1 MRTVTPAYAAAIGK
15 SETRPASKVTV
26 TWPAGVVGAPTD
38 LSKVFM
44 GITAQA
50 DLTTDAPAGTRLIA
64 GYPARN
70 ASLVLGGAIKD
81 PTGSMMAL
89 FDSWS
94 TSSPLY
100 DFDWTGING
109 ARVVIQQ
116 GIYLRG
122 VLLPETYTIM
132 TGYVDGVAVER
143 GTGVV
148 TLSLLDYRPLLSN
161 VPALPMMLASTTY
174 SQAAPGLS
182 SLPFIEYILAANGIY
197 AAPQPRTTGSGCLWY
212 ATLHQTL
219 WSQVSPPASA
229 NFAASATI
237 SDDFTPS
244 WTPGKWA
251 GATAA
256 TAYIRQAMTKTAS
269 LDTGHSVLMEGWVA
283 SRRPAS
289 IAAGSSMTM
298 SVAGNSLTDKVEL
311 IVDIGVAPGT
321 LDVRVQVTRSGTTV
335 TTATIN
341 IPASPTDYQHLMAR
355 VAFTGATTATVD
367 LWADATHNTY
377 NLVALGAWA
386 MDATFVELSS
396 WFYLPVD
403 TWQVWADDPAA
414 VPVDFTPTAYLDA
427 SLNVMTA
434 TPAVEGVTDVWG
446 LFQQLADAE
455 LATFGFDE
463 DLIFRFKNRRNFPSV
478 AGRVVTSLIAI
489 KDLAHETIEANRGRT
504 INATVT
510 PYAIQPLAVVWNAT
524 QTYAVP
530 AKGTLT
536 IFATLNGPTAF
547 VPPGASGLIN
557 NMNPVNQPGPNNSYR
572 GNTKSDGTGP
582 DTDVLNCVMTQL
594 DATTVKIVITNPA
607 NHITYVV
614 SPSLYTDMPAGTA
627 SLWLVGY
634 PLNAGAA
641 LAAAGQQSVTVSAT
655 YGAGLPAINLPD
667 SQWRQDQATVQTLCE
682 DVLADYVV
690 PRPQLGK
697 LTIVGDAALQ
707 LGDRVTLQDRGEL
720 AAVGKPAVPPATMN
734 DDVIITS
741 IHPTISDDG
750 GFVQDI
756 TARLIG
762 RPRGW
767 ILGVAGR
774 SELGSTTYI

>member
-15 SETRPASKVTV
+15 NETRPASKVTV

-44 GITAQA
+44 GITGQA

-70 ASLVLGGAIKD
+70 ASLVLGGAVKD

-132 TGYVDGVAVER
+132 TGYVDGVSVDR

-161 VPALPMMLASTTY
+161 VPTLPLMLASTTY
-174 SQAAPGLS
+174 SLAAPGLS

-219 WSQVSPPASA
+219 WSQVSSPASA
-229 NFAASATI
+229 DFAAAATI
-237 SDDFTPS
+237 SDDFAPP
-244 WTPGKWA
+244 WTTGKWA

-269 LDTGHSVLMEGWVA
+269 LSTGHSVLMEGWVA
-283 SRRPAS
+283 LRRPAS
-289 IAAGSSMTM
+289 NAAGSAMTM
-298 SVAGNSLTDKVEL
+298 AVVGNSTTDKVEL
-311 IVDIGVAPGT
+311 TAQIGVAPNT
-321 LDVRVQVTRSGTTV
+321 LDIFVTVTRSGTAIFTP
-335 TTATIN
+335 IMN
-341 IPASPTDYQHLMAR
+341 IPASAADYQHLMAR

-367 LWADATHNTY
+367 LWGDATHNTY
-377 NLVALGAWA
+377 NLVALGSWA

-427 SLNVMTA
+427 SLNLMTA
-434 TPAVEGVTDVWG
+434 TPAVEGVTDAWG
-446 LFQQLADAE
+446 LLQQIADAE

-463 DLIFRFKNRRNFPSV
+463 DLIFRFKNRRNFPSA
-478 AGRVVTSLIAI
+478 AGRVVTSLTAI

-510 PYAIQPLAVVWNAT
+510 PYSIQPLAVVWNAT

-530 AKGTLT
+530 AKGSLT
-536 IFATLNGPTAF
+536 IFAALNGPTAF
-547 VPPGASGLIN
+547 VPAGASILVSG
-557 NMNPVNQPGPNNSYR
+557 MDPTAQPGPLNSYR
-572 GNTKSDGTGP
+572 ANSKPDGTGP
-582 DTDVLNCVMTQL
+582 DSDTLNCVMTQL

-607 NHITYVV
+607 NHIAYIVN
-614 SPSLYTDMPAGTA
+614 PSLFPGTPAGTPT
-627 SLWLVGY
+627 LWLVGY

-641 LAAAGQQSVTVSAT
+641 LAAAGIQSVTVSAT

-690 PRPQLGK
+690 PRPQLAK
-697 LTIVGDAALQ
+697 LTIIGDAALQ
-707 LGDRVTLQDRGEL
+707 LGDRVTVQDRGEL

-734 DDVIITS
+734 DDIILTS
-741 IHPTISDDG
+741 IHPNISDDG
-750 GFVQDI
+750 GFVQDV
-756 TARLIG
+756 TGRLIG

-774 SELGSTTYI
+774 SELDSTTYI